1 MTLLSLLAIPSSPF
15 SRDVYVDENALQPG
29 QVKRAWDWS
38 DVRYAD
44 QISDRLQSF
53 VRANDT
59 HGRLA
64 YLCAELQALGLD
76 VHTQSYRYHLPHGEY
91 IEGTNVYA
99 RVYTP
104 RIDGREASVLAASW
118 LSRLKLASTPA
129 DGLPVMSGESG
140 RAANIRGIA
149 LTLALV
155 RRVQMTSYWSKDL
168 IVVLSDGFLDG
179 MQAWASSY
187 FSDSQASLSAEDLH
201 IGGAQIWNGV
211 ALDFPGDSYSSLS
224 LLHEG
229 RDAQLPNLD
238 TLNTVVKII
247 EGLQFQPRIGLH
259 GSTHEQVE
267 RHTPN
272 LDNLVAWGFPRRL
285 LQSLESRASRHDAV
299 RRFFAGWRA
308 LFAQWR
314 LQLAGHP
321 SGIHG
326 VLLPYHVDALT
337 LFAEPAA
344 GPSGFYDLGGIVEL
358 TLRSFSNLHER
369 LHHSQFFYL
378 LLSPQMF
385 VPLGMYLTVPL
396 LLGAALTIAGL
407 TLWNTLGAR
416 RDRFRRKLLQRLVP
430 DADQCVVET
439 PTYDDLSRKLASR
452 PLQVRQIALRAHLEL
467 GRPVLDAILYVVYA
481 HLIGLACLVIAVHL
495 PRRSLDEQHRGYSRL
510 LPLGL
515 LPVVLSLAGASIA
528 RYRQL
533 DLASLGACLHTFALL
548 HAGMVISVLST
559 LNFGQATT
567 MALLL
572 TLALFPIS
580 PPWNGSAQIPTKS
593 SWTSRLCYLIRCF
606 GLVAVMPISILFL
619 VDFAARC
626 FPLALSMQSIAA
638 KVPTVVDLAIQDYF
652 VLRTSALHFVFIG
665 YLPVVIEGLLA
676 CSDIAHFSRLS
687 EQWWDEEGEFKPLHR
702 MNQVRIEFMRDK
714 LDEIR
719 GWEAA
724 MDDVLGRPK
733 QTDPAP
739 GSFLS
744 GLTML
749 DVGCGGGILAESA
762 ARLGA
767 CVTGADASAEN
778 VKVATLHA
786 EQDPGLHLRK
796 DAQTFEE
803 HSVSYVATPAEKLRD
818 NQQQFDIVTAMEVI
832 EHVKQPAEFLRCLA
846 DLVKPG
852 GYLFMST
859 MSRTVLSYFLTIF
872 MAERVLRV
880 VSEGTHRHAQYINP
894 NEMVDFFKN
903 FGWIQE
909 ESAKPQGRALLPDG
923 APVAPMPLRLQY
935 ETRGTMFLPIVDKWV
950 LAPQSVADEAA
961 TAKPITSFLP
971 ALLGGTQRCTEQ
983 CNYFFYVRKP
993 I

>member
-1 MTLLSLLAIPSSPF
+1 MLAIPIQPF

-44 QISDRLQSF
+44 RISDELQSF

-59 HGRLA
+59 RGRLA
-64 YLCAELQALGLD
+64 FLCKELKALGLD
-76 VHTQSYRYHLPHGEY
+76 AHTQSYRFQLPHGKY
-91 IEGTNVYA
+91 IDGSNVYA

-104 RIDGREASVLAASW
+104 RIDGREATVLAASW
-118 LSRLKLASTPA
+118 LSRQKLSSSPA
-129 DGLPVMSGESG
+129 HGLPVLSGESG

-155 RRVQMTSYWSKDL
+155 RRVQMASYWSKDL

-187 FSDSQASLSAEDLH
+187 FSDSQASLRAEDLH

-211 ALDFPGDSYSSLS
+211 ALDYPGDSYSSLS

-247 EGLQFQPRIGLH
+247 EGLHFQPRIGLH

-272 LDNLVAWGFPRRL
+272 LDNVVAWGFPRKL
-285 LQSLESRASRHDAV
+285 LELFESRASRHDAV

-308 LFAQWR
+308 LLAQWR
-314 LQLAGHP
+314 MQLAGHP

-385 VPLGMYLTVPL
+385 VPLGMYLLVPL

-407 TLWNTLGAR
+407 TLWNALGAR
-416 RDRFRRKLLQRLVP
+416 RDRLRRKLVERLVP
-430 DADQCVVET
+430 NTDQCVVET
-439 PTYDDLSRKLASR
+439 PTYDDLSRKLASG
-452 PLQVRQIALRAHLEL
+452 PADVRQIALRAHLEL
-467 GRPVLDAILYVVYA
+467 GRPVLDAIMYMIYA
-481 HLIGLACLVIAVHL
+481 HLIGLACLVIALHL
-495 PRRSLDEQHRGYSRL
+495 PPRSLDQQHRSYSRL
-510 LPLGL
+510 FPLGL
-515 LPVVLSLAGASIA
+515 LPVILSLVGAYIA
-528 RYRQL
+528 RSRQL
-533 DLASLGACLHTFALL
+533 DLASLGWKAVGVAR
-548 HAGMVISVLST
+548 GWGSVRGASRT
-559 LNFGQATT
+559 Y
-567 MALLL
+567 
-572 TLALFPIS
+572 
-580 PPWNGSAQIPTKS
+580 S
-593 SWTSRLCYLIRCF
+593 SYS
-606 GLVAVMPISILFL
+606 SI
-619 VDFAARC
+619 DPA
-626 FPLALSMQSIAA
+626 
-638 KVPTVVDLAIQDYF
+638 
-652 VLRTSALHFVFIG
+652 
-665 YLPVVIEGLLA
+665 
-676 CSDIAHFSRLS
+676 DIAHFSRLS
-687 EQWWDEEGEFKPLHR
+687 EQWWDEEGEFKPLHK

-714 LDEIR
+714 LEEIR

-733 QTDPAP
+733 QADPAP

-744 GLTML
+744 GLKML

-786 EQDPGLHLRK
+786 QQDPGLHLRD
-796 DAQTFEE
+796 DARTFEE
-803 HSVSYVATPAEKLRD
+803 HSVSYIATPAENLRD
-818 NQQQFDIVTAMEVI
+818 DQQRFDIVTAMEVI

-859 MSRTVLSYFLTIF
+859 MSRTVLSYFLTIL
-872 MAERVLRV
+872 MAEKVLRV

-903 FGWIQE
+903 LGWIQE
-909 ESAKPQGRALLPDG
+909 ESAKPKGRALLPDG

-935 ETRGTMFLPIVDKWV
+935 ETRGTMFLPIIDKWV

-971 ALLGGTQRCTEQ
+971 SLLGGTQRCTEQ
-983 CNYFFYVRKP
+983 CNYFFYIRKP
-993 I
+993 M